1 MIIAVIFDVIAIC
14 ILLSDLFWVNKKAGI
29 IENRYNL
36 LENLIIKN
44 ENSLETIEMMN
55 TKVKR
60 MEKIISAYEDDL
72 RWCGN
77 WDYWQSY
84 TCDSRKEV

>member
-72 RWCGN
+72 R
-77 WDYWQSY
+77 
-84 TCDSRKEV
+84 

>member
-1 MIIAVIFDVIAIC
+1 MIMAVIFDVIAIC
-14 ILLSDLFWVNKKAGI
+14 ILLFDLFWVNKKVGI

-72 RWCGN
+72 R
-77 WDYWQSY
+77 
-84 TCDSRKEV
+84 

>member
-1 MIIAVIFDVIAIC
+1 MIIAVFFDVIAIC
-14 ILLSDLFWVNKKAGI
+14 FLLFDLFWVNKKERM

-60 MEKIISAYEDDL
+60 LEKIISAYQDDL
-72 RWCGN
+72 R
-77 WDYWQSY
+77 
-84 TCDSRKEV
+84 

>member
-1 MIIAVIFDVIAIC
+1 MAVIFDVIAIC
-14 ILLSDLFWVNKKAGI
+14 ILLFDLFWVNKKVGI

-72 RWCGN
+72 R
-77 WDYWQSY
+77 
-84 TCDSRKEV
+84 